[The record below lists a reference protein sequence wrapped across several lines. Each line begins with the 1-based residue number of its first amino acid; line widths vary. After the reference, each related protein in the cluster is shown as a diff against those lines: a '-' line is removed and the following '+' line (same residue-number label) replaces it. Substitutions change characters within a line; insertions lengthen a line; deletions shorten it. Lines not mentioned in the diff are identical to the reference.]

1 MAAAV
6 RRAILCFGL
15 AWLSGSALAAEA
27 ADLAGTAHVIDGDT
41 ISIADTRI
49 RLWGI

>member
-6 RRAILCFGL
+6 RRAILCLAF
-15 AWLSGSALAAEA
+15 AWLSGPVIA
-27 ADLAGTAHVIDGDT
+27 ADLSGTARVIDGDT

-49 RLWGI
+49 GLWGI